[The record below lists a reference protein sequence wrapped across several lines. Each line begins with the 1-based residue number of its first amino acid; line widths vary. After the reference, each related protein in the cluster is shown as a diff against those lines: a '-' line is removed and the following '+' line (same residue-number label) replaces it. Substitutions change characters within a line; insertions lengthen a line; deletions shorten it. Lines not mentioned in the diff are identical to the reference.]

1 MAIVG
6 KLQRRAD
13 QIKDEVDL
21 KEARN
26 SFLSR
31 ISAKVTHKQMLIL
44 PPVATLH

>member
-1 MAIVG
+1 MG

-21 KEARN
+21 KEAQK
-26 SFLSR
+26 SLLSR

-44 PPVATLH
+44 PLVATLH